1 MDEPT
6 IKGGSAVPGEITIH
20 GTVRDM
26 TEGEA
31 QMTADRILALCDV
44 IEHHPCSKNESD

>member
-44 IEHHPCSKNESD
+44 IEHLPRSKNESD

>member
-6 IKGGSAVPGEITIH
+6 ITGGSAVLGEITIY

-31 QMTADRILALCDV
+31 QMTADRILAMCDV
-44 IEHHPCSKNESD
+44 IEHLPRSKNESD